1 MKILTRLLLAIGA
14 TLAVYALFMDT
25 TVLTRGGDR
34 VHNIGLQ
41 SDRQLLLLLGCF
53 MVLIG
58 VILYGLGRLKQTPQQ
73 EAEEA
78 ASSAAAKEAAADA
91 AARVAK
97 TASRSAGALGQGIR
111 DRLTHAKN
119 DNLTGRLSVGGLV
132 ALCTIPASSALLVWW
147 ALPVVT
153 LLTSVLVCRP
163 ALSIIRIFLH
173 FNIWWALIHAV
184 LFVMFALIME
194 EDWRRDD
201 MLKHLPFGALGLY
214 LPAAVAMLFTALSVL
229 GLFLLRRKARGSPSS
244 EIRSGS

>member
-41 SDRQLLLLLGCF
+41 SDRQVLLLLGCF

-58 VILYGLGRLKQTPQQ
+58 VILYGLGRLKQTPHQ

-119 DNLTGRLSVGGLV
+119 DNLTGRLSAGGLV

-147 ALPVVT
+147 VLPLVT
-153 LLTSVLVCRP
+153 LLTAVLVYRP
-163 ALSIIRIFLH
+163 AVSIIRILLH
-173 FNIWWALIHAV
+173 FNVWWTLIHAV
-184 LFVMFALIME
+184 LFVVFALTM
-194 EDWRRDD
+194 EDWRRDG
-201 MLKHLPFGALGLY
+201 MLKHTPFGALGLY
-214 LPAAVAMLFTALSVL
+214 LPAAVPMLFTALSVL
-229 GLFLLRRKARGSPSS
+229 GLFLLRRKARGFPSG
-244 EIRSGS
+244 EIRSGN